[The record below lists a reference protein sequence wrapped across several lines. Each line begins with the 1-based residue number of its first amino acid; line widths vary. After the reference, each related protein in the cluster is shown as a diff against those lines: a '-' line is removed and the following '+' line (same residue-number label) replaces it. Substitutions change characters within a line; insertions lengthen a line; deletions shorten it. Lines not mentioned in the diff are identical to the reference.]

1 MTAVFLAQHNNSIS
15 PVSLFLFVDLSLKSM
30 TDYGLSFLNLFCFF
44 FFCRL
49 QSKADIFNE
58 PSLSGHLL

>member
-15 PVSLFLFVDLSLKSM
+15 PVSLFLFVDLLLKSM

-49 QSKADIFNE
+49 
-58 PSLSGHLL
+58 